1 MENTKNKWKKIFTVE
16 ENYDAHVIAEW
27 CREIEAPVKREYTRS
42 GEAIYVLNIDYI
54 RVLKFITTN
63 LLRRKPNRNISWVDY
78 YGIERSYDVFPIT
91 ALDIE
96 EGELANTVTNS
107 NPILTESKIDTVD
120 KKYISIDCNLS
131 KLPLENKWEI
141 LRYEGLSSLIA
152 TAKQVYFDNTI
163 KSYEVDIDGY
173 IDVDKQKVK
182 VKNTNL

>member
-1 MENTKNKWKKIFTVE
+1 MENTKIKWKKIFTVE

-27 CREIEAPVKREYTRS
+27 YREIEIPVKREYNY
-42 GEAIYVLNIDYI
+42 GGKNIYVLNIDYI
-54 RVLKFITTN
+54 SALNFAITN
-63 LLRRKPNRNISWVDY
+63 LLRRKPNGNISWVDY
-78 YGIERSYDVFPIT
+78 YGIERSYDVFPIIISDT
-91 ALDIE
+91 E
-96 EGELANTVTNS
+96 NEGLASIVTNS
-107 NPILTESKIDTVD
+107 NPILTVNEID

-152 TAKQVYFDNTI
+152 TAKQIYFDNTI

>member
-1 MENTKNKWKKIFTVE
+1 MENTKNKWEKIFTVE

-27 CREIEAPVKREYTRS
+27 CREIETPVKREYSYR
-42 GEAIYVLNIDYI
+42 GEDIYVLNTDYI
-54 RVLKFITTN
+54 RTLNFIITN
-63 LLRRKPNRNISWVDY
+63 LLRRTPNGNISWVDY

-91 ALDIE
+91 VLDIE
-96 EGELANTVTNS
+96 NEELANTVTNS
-107 NPILTESKIDTVD
+107 NPILTENKIG

-131 KLPLENKWEI
+131 KLPLEKKWEI

-152 TAKQVYFDNTI
+152 TAKQIYFDNTI

-173 IDVDKQKVK
+173 IDIDKPKVK